1 MVLGP
6 SGFDSELVGEAP
18 ASQSAAAAAVHEARD
33 AAQALLYDL
42 ERAAKRSAD
51 WADQSLGFALVQNAM
66 DRCLNRLARTRCW
79 GRSNQMPSNEFWA
92 VAGSWLQLGS
102 LQERARNKPRGYAGD
117 YEMFVQFFEGHC
129 VDHPLGRLF
138 DRYFQSQV
146 AVEAVRSRTQQIA
159 AALAARC
166 LAAEGGKPFRI
177 VSVGCGPG
185 LDVELALRWLPAQK
199 RNQVH
204 IALLDLDEDAVEHA
218 CSRINGLLPTAQV
231 VGQRDNLY
239 RLATKPKTL
248 ALLDGADF
256 LVCSGL
262 FDYLPDAAAAS
273 LLRTFWQ
280 SLSRRGVLLVGNFAP
295 HNPTRAYMEWLGNWY
310 LTYRTQN
317 ELWELTEEAGIP
329 QACVSVGAE
338 RLGVDLF
345 VCADKA
351 I

>member
-6 SGFDSELVGEAP
+6 SGFESDLVGEPP
-18 ASQSAAAAAVHEARD
+18 ASQSAAAVDEAR
-33 AAQALLYDL
+33 AAAEVLLCDL
-42 ERAAKRSAD
+42 ERAAKWSAD
-51 WADQSLGFALVQNAM
+51 WADQSLGFALLQNAM
-66 DRCLNRLARTRCW
+66 DRCLNRLARTGCW
-79 GRSNQMPSNEFWA
+79 GRVNQMPSNEFWA

-102 LQERARNKPRGYAGD
+102 LQERARSKRRGYAGD
-117 YEMFVQFFEGHC
+117 YEMFVQFFEGYC

-166 LAAEGGKPFRI
+166 LAAEGDKPFRI

-185 LDVELALRWLPAQK
+185 LDVELALRWLPSDK
-199 RNQVH
+199 RNHVQ
-204 IALLDLDEDAVEHA
+204 IALLDLDEDAVQHA
-218 CSRINGLLPTAQV
+218 CNRIRGLLPPAQV

-239 RLATKPKTL
+239 RLSDKPKTL
-248 ALLDGADF
+248 ALIDRADF

-262 FDYLPDAAAAS
+262 FDYLPDATAVC
-273 LLRTFWQ
+273 LLRAFWQ
-280 SLSRRGVLLVGNFAP
+280 SLSHRGALLVGNFAP

-310 LTYRTQN
+310 LTYRN
-317 ELWELTEEAGIP
+317 RHELSKLAEEADIP
-329 QACVSVGAE
+329 PACVAIGAE
-338 RLGVDLF
+338 RFGVDLF
-345 VCADKA
+345 ICADKA

>member
-1 MVLGP
+1 VVLGP
-6 SGFDSELVGEAP
+6 SGFESELVGEAP
-18 ASQSAAAAAVHEARD
+18 ASQAAAAVDVAR
-33 AAQALLYDL
+33 AAAHALLYDL
-42 ERAAKRSAD
+42 ERAAKWSED
-51 WADQSLGFALVQNAM
+51 WADQSLGFALVQNGM
-66 DRCLNRLARTRCW
+66 DRCLNRLARTGCW
-79 GRSNQMPSNEFWA
+79 GRVNQMPSNEFWA
-92 VAGSWLQLGS
+92 IAGSWLQLGS
-102 LQERARNKPRGYAGD
+102 LQERARSKPRGYAGD
-117 YEMFVQFFEGHC
+117 YEMFVQFFEGYC

-166 LAAEGGKPFRI
+166 LAADGDKPFRI

-199 RNQVH
+199 RNQAH

-218 CSRINGLLPTAQV
+218 CSRINGLLSAAQV
-231 VGQRDNLY
+231 VGRRDNLY
-239 RLATKPKTL
+239 RLATKPKIL

-262 FDYLPDAAAAS
+262 FDYLPDAAAVS
-273 LLRTFWQ
+273 LLRAFWQ
-280 SLSRRGVLLVGNFAP
+280 NLSHRGALLVGNFAP

-310 LTYRTQN
+310 LTYRTRN
-317 ELWELTEEAGIP
+317 ELLELAEEAGIP
-329 QACVSVGAE
+329 PDCISVGAE

-345 VCADKA
+345 ICADKA